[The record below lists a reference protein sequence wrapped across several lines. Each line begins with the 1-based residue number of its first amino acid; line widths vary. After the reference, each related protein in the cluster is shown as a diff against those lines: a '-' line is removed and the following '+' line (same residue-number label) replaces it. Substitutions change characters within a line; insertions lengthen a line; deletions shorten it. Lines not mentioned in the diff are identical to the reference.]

1 MKSITKTIKSID
13 PILLTLLGV
22 LVACLAICIPLLI
35 IFRDEVS
42 PTYLLA
48 GILVGAISTG
58 IGTFTGGRR

>member
-1 MKSITKTIKSID
+1 MNSIVKAFKSID

-22 LVACLAICIPLLI
+22 LVLCLAICIPLLI

-42 PTYLLA
+42 PAYLLA
-48 GILVGAISTG
+48 GILVGAIATG